1 MDVNIP
7 FRNTTSVIK
16 IDIPRFERVT
26 DRAGKDYTVYKIVIA
41 KAGGSKEI
49 EKRYSEF
56 DKLQRR
62 LHKSAQLPRNVEFP
76 PKTLF
81 NSGSASTKEERKRKL
96 KVFLQELCDR
106 NPIPEEVLA
115 FLGISQPVQSNLT
128 NSRIHDNYSSSED
141 LLDSATSSTHQP
153 LLGFTSD
160 PYRLEYLQTSED
172 DVLFQGILDGI
183 YEDSTTVNRSS
194 LFNVG

>member
-1 MDVNIP
+1 MDVNNP

-16 IDIPRFERVT
+16 IDIPGFEPVV
-26 DRAGKDYTVYKIVIA
+26 DRTGKEYTVYKIVIA

-62 LHKSAQLPRNVEFP
+62 LHKRAQLPRNIEFP

-96 KVFLQELCDR
+96 KVFLQELCDL

-115 FLGISQPVQSNLT
+115 FLGISPPVQSNLT
-128 NSRIHDNYSSSED
+128 NSGIHDNYSSSED

-153 LLGFTSD
+153 LLGFTND
-160 PYRLEYLQTSED
+160 PYRLEHQQTSKD
-172 DVLFQGILDGI
+172 DILLQGILDGI
-183 YEDSTTVNRSS
+183 Y
-194 LFNVG
+194 